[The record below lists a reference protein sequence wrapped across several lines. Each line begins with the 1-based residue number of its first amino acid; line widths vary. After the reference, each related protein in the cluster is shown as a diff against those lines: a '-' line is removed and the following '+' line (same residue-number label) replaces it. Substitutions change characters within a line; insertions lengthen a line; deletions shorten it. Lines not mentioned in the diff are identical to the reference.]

1 MDSII
6 QAIEVFAMV
15 TGVVYLVLEILQKN
29 SMWVVGILTS
39 TACAFEFAVT
49 HVWASMGLNL
59 YYVVMSVIGLIQWR
73 KASEAMGEGEI
84 HLARIPK
91 AVAVWS
97 AGLFVVGSLV
107 LMQVLRISGDPA
119 PSLDAVAVTLSVIAT
134 WWLAQSYLQQWLL
147 WIVANILS
155 TALCIHTGQYWMAV
169 LYAMYTAS
177 AIYGY
182 FHWNRNGKF
191 VQA

>member
-1 MDSII
+1 MSR
-6 QAIEVFAMV
+6 
-15 TGVVYLVLEILQKN
+15 LLRL
-29 SMWVVGILTS
+29 L
-39 TACAFEFAVT
+39 CAA
-49 HVWASMGLNL
+49 LL
-59 YYVVMSVIGLIQWR
+59 VIGSVALIQLLR
-73 KASEAMGEGEI
+73 FTGDAAPELDGTT
-84 HLARIPK
+84 
-91 AVAVWS
+91 AV
-97 AGLFVVGSLV
+97 
-107 LMQVLRISGDPA
+107 
-119 PSLDAVAVTLSVIAT
+119 LSVIAT

-182 FHWNRNGKF
+182 FHWEQHGKF